1 MQNTTLLVKDNT
13 TSTKM
18 GSFGFLQFTARRLC
32 APMPKVSEIQ
42 NKEQE

>member
-18 GSFGFLQFTARRLC
+18 GSFSFLQFTARRLC
-32 APMPKVSEIQ
+32 APMPKVSEIH
-42 NKEQE
+42 KEQE